1 MNRQEAIKI
10 LKHSC
15 DYIGLLPSEFWD
27 SDAGIIE
34 AIDMAIEALMQE
46 SRKVTQEST
55 QDQISRQDAIDALMN
70 DSDWADAIP
79 TIKSLPSADRPTE
92 WIPVSEKLP
101 KENEY
106 VDNVCKYYLIQ
117 DEYGDMHVAHLSGR
131 GWETIESIKALGC
144 DVIAWMPLPKPY
156 KGGDTE

>member
-1 MNRQEAIKI
+1 MSEDLIKRSAAIRALNREK
-10 LKHSC
+10 SDWNC
-15 DYIGLLPSEFWD
+15 DYNVP
-27 SDAGIIE
+27 
-34 AIDMAIEALMQE
+34 IDNCIKRLN
-46 SRKVTQEST
+46 KV
-55 QDQISRQDAIDALMN
+55 
-70 DSDWADAIP
+70 
-79 TIKSLPSADRPTE
+79 KSADRPQE
-92 WIPVSEKLP
+92 WIPCSERLP

-156 KGGDTE
+156 REDGE